1 MWHFLIFTILVVVL
15 TVYFV
20 CESRQKS
27 TVEWRSIVSP
37 NGDKLPDFSFSG
49 YHNSEV
55 SLPTI
60 TTADVTL
67 SLSNTTYDDISP
79 LIQKAIDSVALSG
92 GGVVELP
99 SGKFPISAGI
109 QLRNNVTVRGSK
121 GGETLLVLRDQPSS
135 PVFTLGNIGNA
146 SKAKFG
152 AKSPIID
159 DYVPIGSSIVNIRNN
174 TELSVNQ
181 TVYISRATTESW
193 IRYNGMGDLVRDG
206 DAQTWITLDKKIM
219 SPNVIKS
226 INGTELTLEI
236 PLTDAL
242 DSEYMKAEV
251 WAYKS
256 PEQYS
261 EMGLHNLHIQVPN
274 TCSGAP
280 LANETCNF
288 AAVKFPSWTVDSWAS
303 GLKLEGFN
311 RFFEVETDASRITI
325 QDIEMNRNHDIDGRA
340 LPIDI
345 LIQGSQVLVQD
356 CKQIGLPTA
365 RCFSVA
371 TDSLA
376 AGPNSVIRHSTMSDI
391 QTIYPHERWAHG
403 FLVEGTS
410 VPTLFVNRASNGTGH
425 GWTINAGVGWNLRGE
440 AIVQSP
446 PLGINWCIGCG
457 WTNGTN
463 GTSGNGTFIRPSK
476 EVKPKSLFA
485 AQLEARGLQ

>member
-1 MWHFLIFTILVVVL
+1 MWHLLILTILAVVL

-20 CESRQKS
+20 YDNRHKS
-27 TVEWRSIVSP
+27 TVDWRSIVSP

-55 SLPTI
+55 SLPTVA
-60 TTADVTL
+60 TTDVTL
-67 SLSNTTYDDISP
+67 SFPNNTYDDISP

-99 SGKFPISAGI
+99 PGSFHISAGI
-109 QLRNNVTVRGSK
+109 QLRSNVTVRGPKS
-121 GGETLLVLRDQPSS
+121 GETLLVLREQPSS
-135 PVFTLGNIGNA
+135 PVFTLGSIGNT
-146 SKAKFG
+146 SKAEFG
-152 AKSPIID
+152 AKSRVID

-181 TVYISRATTESW
+181 TVYISRATEESW

-206 DAQTWITLDKKIM
+206 DPQTWITLNKKIM

-226 INGTELTLEI
+226 INGTEVTLQI

-242 DSEYMKAEV
+242 DSRYMKPEV
-251 WAYKS
+251 WAYKP

-261 EMGLHNLHIQVPN
+261 EMGLHNLRIQVPN
-274 TCSGAP
+274 SCSGAP
-280 LANETCNF
+280 LSNKTCNF

-303 GLKLEGFN
+303 GLRLEGFN

-325 QDIEMNRNHDIDGRA
+325 QDIEMNRDHDIEGRA
-340 LPIDI
+340 LPVDI

-376 AGPNSVIRHSTMSDI
+376 AGPNTVIRHSTMSDI

-403 FLVEGTS
+403 LLVEGTS

-457 WTNGTN
+457 GTN
-463 GTSGNGTFIRPSK
+463 GTSGNGTFIRLDK
-476 EVKPKSLFA
+476 QVKPTSLFA
-485 AQLEARGLQ
+485 AQLEARGLH

>member
-1 MWHFLIFTILVVVL
+1 MWHLLILTILAVVL
-15 TVYFV
+15 TVYFL
-20 CESRQKS
+20 CDNRHKS
-27 TVEWRSIVSP
+27 TVDWRSIASP

-55 SLPTI
+55 SLPTVN
-60 TTADVTL
+60 TADLTL
-67 SLSNTTYDDISP
+67 SPPNKTYEDISP

-99 SGKFPISAGI
+99 PGSFHISAGI
-109 QLRNNVTVRGSK
+109 QLRSNVTVRGSK
-121 GGETLLVLRDQPSS
+121 GDETLLVLREQPSS
-135 PVFTLGNIGNA
+135 PVFTLGSIGNP
-146 SKAKFG
+146 SKAEFG
-152 AKSPIID
+152 AKSRIID

-174 TELSVNQ
+174 IDLSVNQ
-181 TVYISRATTESW
+181 TVYISRATEESW

-206 DAQTWITLDKKIM
+206 DPQTWITLNKKIM

-226 INGTELTLEI
+226 INGTELRLQI

-242 DSEYMKAEV
+242 DSRYMKPEV
-251 WAYKS
+251 WAYKP

-261 EMGLHNLHIQVPN
+261 EMGLRNLRIQVPN
-274 TCSGAP
+274 SCSGAP
-280 LANETCNF
+280 LSNETCNF

-325 QDIEMNRNHDIDGRA
+325 QDVEMNRDHDIEGRA
-340 LPIDI
+340 LPVDI

-376 AGPNSVIRHSTMSDI
+376 AGPNTVIRHSTMSDI

-403 FLVEGTS
+403 LLVEGTS

-457 WTNGTN
+457 GMN
-463 GTSGNGTFIRPSK
+463 GTSGNGTFIRPDK
-476 EVKPKSLFA
+476 QIKPTSLFA
-485 AQLEARGLQ
+485 AQLEARGLH

>member
-1 MWHFLIFTILVVVL
+1 
-15 TVYFV
+15 
-20 CESRQKS
+20 
-27 TVEWRSIVSP
+27 
-37 NGDKLPDFSFSG
+37 
-49 YHNSEV
+49 
-55 SLPTI
+55 
-60 TTADVTL
+60 
-67 SLSNTTYDDISP
+67 
-79 LIQKAIDSVALSG
+79 
-92 GGVVELP
+92 
-99 SGKFPISAGI
+99 
-109 QLRNNVTVRGSK
+109 
-121 GGETLLVLRDQPSS
+121 
-135 PVFTLGNIGNA
+135 
-146 SKAKFG
+146 
-152 AKSPIID
+152 
-159 DYVPIGSSIVNIRNN
+159 
-174 TELSVNQ
+174 
-181 TVYISRATTESW
+181 
-193 IRYNGMGDLVRDG
+193 
-206 DAQTWITLDKKIM
+206 M

-226 INGTELTLEI
+226 MNGTEITFEI

-242 DSEYMKAEV
+242 DSRYMKAEV
-251 WAYKS
+251 WAYKP

-261 EMGLHNLHIQVPN
+261 EMGLYNLHIQVPN

-325 QDIEMNRNHDIDGRA
+325 QDVEMNRDHDIEGRA

-356 CKQIGLPTA
+356 CKQVGLPTA

-403 FLVEGTS
+403 LLVEGTS

-457 WTNGTN
+457 GTNGTN
-463 GTSGNGTFIRPSK
+463 GTDGASGNGTFIRTGK
-476 EVKPKSLFA
+476 EVKPKSLFE
-485 AQLEARGLQ
+485 AQREARGLH